1 MNWLV
6 IFDNLNGKYPNK
18 RFRAMLYNFIIFLN
32 EKVESSIILFS
43 ENKFKNI
50 SLIRD
55 SENKN
60 VEIKESEFKSKPFDG
75 VILSLTGNTIDNL
88 INNTRTREDFFRFLK
103 LLKANGK
110 LIINCGEGGIKNVRE
125 SNLLEGYKFIYQQ
138 KVGIN
143 WFNFHL
149 KNTFL
154 KNL

>member
-6 IFDNLNGKYPNK
+6 IFDNLNGKEPNN
-18 RFRAMLYNFIIFLN
+18 RFRTMLYNFINFLN

-43 ENKFKNI
+43 GNKFKNI
-50 SLIRD
+50 ILKRD
-55 SENKN
+55 SKNKN

-75 VILSLTGNTIDNL
+75 VILSLTGNTIENL
-88 INNTRTREDFFRFLK
+88 INNTRTREDFLRFLK
-103 LLKANGK
+103 LLKPNGK
-110 LIINCGEGGIKNVRE
+110 LIINCGEGAIKNVRE
-125 SNLLEGYKFIYQQ
+125 SNLLESYKFVYQQ